1 MFRMWFP
8 YVPIKKMFLILNC
21 TVWGHLLTEL
31 NNQLL
36 LDEGTVINNLS
47 PEVENERAKINFTL

>member
-1 MFRMWFP
+1 MWFP